1 MVITYWIIIYSFL
14 QSDTL
19 ESDLYET
26 RELKIQLAHGF
37 GQAFDEVEFQP
48 RGSVIIKNFK
58 GPKFSVEQSEVSGKI
73 LEKMK
78 VRLIWFIFS
87 VPKS

>member
-1 MVITYWIIIYSFL
+1 
-14 QSDTL
+14 
-19 ESDLYET
+19 
-26 RELKIQLAHGF
+26 
-37 GQAFDEVEFQP
+37 
-48 RGSVIIKNFK
+48 
-58 GPKFSVEQSEVSGKI
+58 VEQSEVSGKI